1 MGEEFKL
8 FVGGLAWAIDD
19 DKLWELFKPFGEV
32 PFARVIT
39 DRETGSS
46 RGFGFVS
53 FKEKADAEKAVA
65 EMNEKSALRKK
76 MNTTN
81 VAT

>member
-32 PFARVIT
+32 PFARSACGASPG
-39 DRETGSS
+39 RRRS
-46 RGFGFVS
+46 
-53 FKEKADAEKAVA
+53 VA
-65 EMNEKSALRKK
+65 RW
-76 MNTTN
+76 T
-81 VAT
+81 